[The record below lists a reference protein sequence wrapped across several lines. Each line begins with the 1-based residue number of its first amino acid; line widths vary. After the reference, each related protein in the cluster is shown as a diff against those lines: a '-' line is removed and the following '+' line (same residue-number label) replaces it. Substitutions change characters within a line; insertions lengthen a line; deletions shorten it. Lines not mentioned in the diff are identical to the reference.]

1 MKSKVDNVDKLI
13 PVPVDLSRLS
23 DVVKID
29 LFKKN
34 VYNPKIKNTEDKIP
48 DIIILATKSIL
59 NAKINE
65 VKEEITKITNL
76 APTGSYTAVG
86 NKIPSV
92 NNFVKETDYNTKI
105 NEVEKKFTDHNHDK
119 HTTTPEL
126 NKLRAENFAA
136 TLKPAY
142 LACKSDIANFVN
154 KTDFH
159 NEVKNV
165 TQIKRN

>member
-34 VYNPKIKNTEDKIP
+34 VYNAKIKNTEDKIP

-65 VKEEITKITNL
+65 VKEEITKIINL

-92 NNFVKETDYNTKI
+92 NNLTITQ
-105 NEVEKKFTDHNHDK
+105 
-119 HTTTPEL
+119 
-126 NKLRAENFAA
+126 KLMK
-136 TLKPAY
+136 L
-142 LACKSDIANFVN
+142 
-154 KTDFH
+154 
-159 NEVKNV
+159 
-165 TQIKRN
+165 KRNLLIIIMINILLLQNLIS

>member
-34 VYNPKIKNTEDKIP
+34 VYNAKIKNTEDKMP
-48 DIIILATKSIL
+48 DVTILATKSIL

-86 NKIPSV
+86 NEIPSV

-105 NEVEKKFTDHNHDK
+105 NEVEKKFTDHNNDK

-136 TLKPAY
+136 RLKPAY